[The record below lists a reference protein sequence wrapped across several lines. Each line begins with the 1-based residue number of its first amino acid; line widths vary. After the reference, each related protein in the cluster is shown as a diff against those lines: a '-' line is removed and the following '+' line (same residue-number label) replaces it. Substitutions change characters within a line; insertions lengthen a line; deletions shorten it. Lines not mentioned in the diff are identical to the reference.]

1 MPRPR
6 KCKRVCGMPL
16 CSRFGPLDRE
26 PTGLVEMTVEEY
38 ETIRLMDLEGLSQE
52 ACAESMGVARTTAQ
66 RLYNDAR
73 AKLARCLVEGVA
85 LTIAGGITA
94 FAMGRARPAPT
105 DGAAAAAGAA
115 MDAPAPRPGNG
126 RKTKDDEDRSGRPGR
141 PGGRPFWRV

>member
-26 PTGLVEMTVEEY
+26 PTGLVEMTVEAY

-85 LTIAGGITA
+85 LTITGGDYRLCDGESA
-94 FAMGRARPAPT
+94 PCAHRRCRRRGGCCHGRPC
-105 DGAAAAAGAA
+105 
-115 MDAPAPRPGNG
+115 APAGEWE
-126 RKTKDDEDRSGRPGR
+126 EDKG
-141 PGGRPFWRV
+141 

>member
-85 LTIAGGITA
+85 LTITGGDYRLCDGESA
-94 FAMGRARPAPT
+94 PCAHRRCRRRGGCCHGRPC
-105 DGAAAAAGAA
+105 
-115 MDAPAPRPGNG
+115 APAGEWE
-126 RKTKDDEDRSGRPGR
+126 DDKG
-141 PGGRPFWRV
+141 